1 MKLHLVMLS
10 VVLAVLL
17 VGGCPVD
24 SGGEQNPFVTLA
36 ETFGISA
43 GDEDTDDAA
52 GGIVPEGVFR
62 LPLTVTFTNN
72 HSYAGV
78 NASFVAWVEL
88 GSIRSS
94 EQEDALLRGGYVQLT
109 DEVRLGTV
117 FTLPVGTF
125 VYNGP
130 GVAGASPISLG
141 AVGAPQLPPT
151 LQVSLITP
159 DAFLVF
165 SQPPVSCDTVAFTF
179 TRDGEPLT
187 AIPVGDA
194 DAPFG
199 GATRNGGLKTLAQVD
214 VYECS
219 PLRPGLFLRVG
230 AQTSAGNEYPENGD
244 VLFEFNE
251 EPNDEGDFG
260 IVTIS

>member
-1 MKLHLVMLS
+1 MKLRLVMLS
-10 VVLAVLL
+10 ALLVVLL
-17 VGGCPVD
+17 VGGCPVG

-43 GDEDTDDAA
+43 GDQDTDDTT
-52 GGIVPEGVFR
+52 GGVVPEGVFR

-72 HSYAGV
+72 HSYAGID
-78 NASFVAWVEL
+78 ASFVAWVEL

-109 DEVRLGTV
+109 EEIRLGTV

-141 AVGAPQLPPT
+141 AAGAPQFSPT

-159 DAFLVF
+159 DVFLLF
-165 SQPPVSCDTVAFTF
+165 SQPPVSCDSVAYSLVSDQDVVVT
-179 TRDGEPLT
+179 G
-187 AIPVGDA
+187 PVSGT
-194 DAPFG
+194 G
-199 GATRNGGLKTLAQVD
+199 GFKTYAQVD

-230 AQTSAGNEYPENGD
+230 AGTSAGNEYPENGI

-251 EPNDEGDFG
+251 APDADGNYAQ
-260 IVTIS
+260 VTVSE